1 MLILI
6 PLTSCGIGFIGVFIS
21 YGNAEPKVIGVM
33 LCVAPITRGS
43 ELPGVRTVHGAYCLL
58 ITTGWE

>member
-6 PLTSCGIGFIGVFIS
+6 PLTSCGIAFIGVFIS

-33 LCVAPITRGS
+33 LCVAER
-43 ELPGVRTVHGAYCLL
+43 
-58 ITTGWE
+58 